1 VVQQLHVQVTISFTG
16 PDAIALGERSL
27 SEKKFFFSRFSIFV
41 DTIDQTL
48 V

>member
-27 SEKKFFFSRFSIFV
+27 SEKKFFFQGSQFLS
-41 DTIDQTL
+41 TQSTKP
-48 V
+48 